1 MTKAVL
7 FCTFGFCLATAANA
21 QPWTG
26 PPRLVVGVVV
36 DQMRTDYI
44 YRYWNNFGE
53 EGFKRLV
60 REGSFQRE
68 AHYDHVPT
76 YTAPGHASIYT
87 GTTPAHHGIVANHP
101 YRRELGKTWYIAR
114 DTTVQ
119 GVGTTSDRGQRSPS
133 QLLASTLADELEL
146 RTAKR
151 SRTIGV
157 ALKDRSAIMPMGR
170 MGDAAYWYVGGK
182 EGRFVTSTWYRGQLP
197 DWLQRF
203 NEQELPAKYL
213 DRTWAT
219 LLPIDRYQS
228 FGPDDN
234 PYELPLADRVKP
246 TLPLDLGALRAA
258 GEDLD
263 LLVYTPWGNTI
274 TTDLAI
280 AAIEGEDLGAD
291 DVTDLLAISYSS
303 PDELGHLMGPRALEV
318 EDMYLRLDGELARLL
333 HYLDRKI
340 GTGKYTLFLTADHG
354 GADVPALLKDAGA
367 SAGYTAMR
375 DLAQWLDDHGFA
387 GQVEKVRPGQIY
399 LRPEAHDGAADEV
412 AHVLSYHPG
421 VSTALSAH
429 SLLRMEELRGEARA
443 MARGFMPTRCGDV
456 AYTLRPGYMEEEYGS
471 GGKGTSHGSPWNY
484 DTHVPVF
491 FFGKGVVP
499 GEVLRRTS
507 IVDVAP
513 TVAALVGMAR
523 PNACIG
529 EVVHEVVRTR

>member
-1 MTKAVL
+1 MNKANL
-7 FCTFGFCLATAANA
+7 LCAFGLCMATATCA
-21 QPWTG
+21 QQWAD
-26 PPRLVVGVVV
+26 PPRLVVGIVV

-53 EGFKRLV
+53 QGFKRLV

-68 AHYDHVPT
+68 AHYDYVPT

-101 YRRELGKTWYIAR
+101 YRRDLGKTWYIAR

-119 GVGTTSDRGQRSPS
+119 GVGTNSDRGQRSPT

-151 SRTIGV
+151 SRTVGV

-170 MGDAAYWYVGGK
+170 TGDAAYWYVGGQ
-182 EGRFVTSTWYRGQLP
+182 EGRFVTSTWYRESLP
-197 DWLQRF
+197 DWLVRF
-203 NEQELPAKYL
+203 NDQELPAKYL
-213 DRTWAT
+213 DRTWST
-219 LLPIDRYQS
+219 LLPIERYQS
-228 FGPDDN
+228 FGPDES
-234 PYELPLADRVKP
+234 PYELPLTDRAKP
-246 TLPLDLGALRAA
+246 ALPLDLAALRAD
-258 GEDLD
+258 GGDLG

-280 AAIEGEDLGAD
+280 AAIEGEQLGAD
-291 DVTDLLAISYSS
+291 EVTDLLAVSYSS
-303 PDELGHLMGPRALEV
+303 PDELGHLMGPRAIEV
-318 EDMYLRLDGELARLL
+318 EDMYLRLDAELARLL
-333 HYLDRKI
+333 GYLDRKI
-340 GTGKYTLFLTADHG
+340 GAGNYTLFLTADHG

-375 DLAQWLDDHGFA
+375 DLAKWLDDHGFA
-387 GQVEKVRPGQIY
+387 GQVEKVGPGQVY
-399 LRPEAHDGAADEV
+399 LRPEAPDGAADEV
-412 AHVLSYHPG
+412 ARVLSYHPG
-421 VSTALSAH
+421 VSAALSAS
-429 SLLRMEELRGEARA
+429 SLLRMDELRAEGRA

-456 AYTLRPGYMEEEYGS
+456 VYTLRPGFMEEEYGN

-484 DTHVPVF
+484 DTHVPVL
-491 FFGKGVVP
+491 FFGKGVAP

-513 TVAALVGMAR
+513 TVAAIVGMAR
-523 PNACIG
+523 PNACNG
-529 EVVHEVVRTR
+529 QVVQEVLGTR